1 MRHTTTNINLK
12 SEFSDNI
19 NIKDKRKNVPKLII
33 NDYSEQALSFNV
45 LANKNITETLIIKK
59 YRIWDGSIEATFS
72 RKYETDMVASPNH
85 LIFISALINLQKMV
99 YIYMHHFLNI
109 KYEPDGNE
117 TLKVWPTDLNISIPK
132 LYTKEDDIIH
142 RLDVKSIRNIG
153 KNRYFINA
161 DTFIEDSLTISGKA
175 LIIRL

>member
-1 MRHTTTNINLK
+1 MRSTTTNINLK
-12 SEFSDNI
+12 SAVNDNA
-19 NIKDKRKNVPKLII
+19 NLKNKIKDNPKIII

-45 LANKNITETLIIKK
+45 LSNKNITEILTIKNYK
-59 YRIWDGSIEATFS
+59 IWDGSIEATFS
-72 RKYETDMVASPNH
+72 RKYETDMAASPNH

-109 KYEPDGNE
+109 KYQPDGDE

-132 LYTKEDDIIH
+132 LYTNEHDIVH
-142 RLDVKSIRNIG
+142 RLDVTSIRNIG
-153 KNRYFINA
+153 KNRYFMNA
-161 DTFIEDSLTISGKA
+161 DTFIEDSLSISGKA